1 MLLHRCKDAKTS
13 LHPAGIIVT
22 DVVHDHL
29 GQFLFAGKASA
40 IVAFSFQNSPEALHR
55 AVINTMGDA
64 GHALRHTGLLQLAV
78 KIPAGIL
85 CQRHFKMSIF
95 AEMGCRFLQGSIQVL
110 YSLIHHITCRFEARQ
125 ALIYQLAS
133 GLTGENGKY
142 NYSKAVH
149 LYPPFFD
156 IFCSP
161 KNYKTASE
169 LTY

>member
-13 LHPAGIIVT
+13 LHPTSIIVT

-85 CQRHFKMSIF
+85 KASVTVK
-95 AEMGCRFLQGSIQVL
+95 QGMRVRIGFYRL
-110 YSLIHHITCRFEARQ
+110 AKGFE
-125 ALIYQLAS
+125 YQWVIVAVTDH
-133 GLTGENGKY
+133 GGY
-142 NYSKAVH
+142 NTPV
-149 LYPPFFD
+149 
-156 IFCSP
+156 I
-161 KNYKTASE
+161 
-169 LTY
+169 

>member
-13 LHPAGIIVT
+13 LHPTSIIVT

-85 CQRHFKMSIF
+85 KASVTVK
-95 AEMGCRFLQGSIQVL
+95 QGMRVRIGFYRLVKGFEYQWVIVAVTDHGGYNTPVIQV
-110 YSLIHHITCRFEARQ
+110 
-125 ALIYQLAS
+125 
-133 GLTGENGKY
+133 
-142 NYSKAVH
+142 
-149 LYPPFFD
+149 
-156 IFCSP
+156 
-161 KNYKTASE
+161 
-169 LTY
+169 

>member
-13 LHPAGIIVT
+13 LHPTSIIVT

-29 GQFLFAGKASA
+29 GQFLFAGKAFA

-85 CQRHFKMSIF
+85 KASVTVK
-95 AEMGCRFLQGSIQVL
+95 QGMRVRIGFYRLVKG
-110 YSLIHHITCRFEARQ
+110 FE
-125 ALIYQLAS
+125 YQWVIVAVTDH
-133 GLTGENGKY
+133 GGY
-142 NYSKAVH
+142 NTPV
-149 LYPPFFD
+149 
-156 IFCSP
+156 I
-161 KNYKTASE
+161 
-169 LTY
+169 

>member
-13 LHPAGIIVT
+13 LNPTSIIVT

-85 CQRHFKMSIF
+85 KASVTVKQGMRVRIGFYRLVKGFEYQWVIVAVTDHGCQR
-95 AEMGCRFLQGSIQVL
+95 Q
-110 YSLIHHITCRFEARQ
+110 
-125 ALIYQLAS
+125 
-133 GLTGENGKY
+133 
-142 NYSKAVH
+142 
-149 LYPPFFD
+149 
-156 IFCSP
+156 
-161 KNYKTASE
+161 
-169 LTY
+169 

>member
-13 LHPAGIIVT
+13 LHPTGIIVT

-85 CQRHFKMSIF
+85 KASVTVK
-95 AEMGCRFLQGSIQVL
+95 QGMRVRIGFYRLVKG
-110 YSLIHHITCRFEARQ
+110 FE
-125 ALIYQLAS
+125 YQWVIVAVTDH
-133 GLTGENGKY
+133 GGY
-142 NYSKAVH
+142 NTPV
-149 LYPPFFD
+149 
-156 IFCSP
+156 I
-161 KNYKTASE
+161 
-169 LTY
+169 

>member
-13 LHPAGIIVT
+13 LNPTSIIVT

-85 CQRHFKMSIF
+85 KASVTVK
-95 AEMGCRFLQGSIQVL
+95 QGMRVRIGFYRLVKGFEYQWVIVAVTDHGG
-110 YSLIHHITCRFEARQ
+110 YNTPVHI
-125 ALIYQLAS
+125 
-133 GLTGENGKY
+133 GLK
-142 NYSKAVH
+142 SR
-149 LYPPFFD
+149 
-156 IFCSP
+156 
-161 KNYKTASE
+161 
-169 LTY
+169 

>member
-13 LHPAGIIVT
+13 LHPTSIIVT

-85 CQRHFKMSIF
+85 KASVTVK
-95 AEMGCRFLQGSIQVL
+95 QGMRVRIGFYRLVKP
-110 YSLIHHITCRFEARQ
+110 CVDNRD
-125 ALIYQLAS
+125 
-133 GLTGENGKY
+133 
-142 NYSKAVH
+142 AVQ
-149 LYPPFFD
+149 
-156 IFCSP
+156 
-161 KNYKTASE
+161 K
-169 LTY
+169 